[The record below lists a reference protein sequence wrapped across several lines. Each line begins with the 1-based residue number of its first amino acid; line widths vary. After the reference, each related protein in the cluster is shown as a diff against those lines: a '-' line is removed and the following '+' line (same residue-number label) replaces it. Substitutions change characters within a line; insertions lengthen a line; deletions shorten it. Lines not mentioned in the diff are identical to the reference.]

1 MNQNQ
6 FERMKA
12 MLGDSLEPNA
22 KAQQERVELLA
33 EARARELIENS
44 AADEQGR
51 ASAMFGWFLLFV
63 SLLTIAAAVYM
74 RVDGARADSVVTLL
88 LSTIPMVAGGFF
100 IQRYQRSRQ
109 SMVDKLL
116 AKKKRTD

>member
-1 MNQNQ
+1 MDQAEL
-6 FERMKA
+6 ERLKN
-12 MLGDSLEPNA
+12 LLRESLEPNA
-22 KAQQERVELLA
+22 KAQRERVELLA

-44 AADEQGR
+44 AADERGR

-74 RVDGARADSVVTLL
+74 RVDGARTDSVVTLL

-100 IQRYQRSRQ
+100 IQRYQRSKQ
-109 SMVDKLL
+109 SMADALL
-116 AKKKRTD
+116 ATKKRTD

>member
-1 MNQNQ
+1 MDILQKHIRET
-6 FERMKA
+6 F
-12 MLGDSLEPNA
+12 SPNA
-22 KAQQERVELLA
+22 EAQQERVELLA
-33 EARARELIENS
+33 EARARELIKNS

-74 RVDGARADSVVTLL
+74 RVDGAQTDSVVTLL

-116 AKKKRTD
+116 AKKKHTD